1 MKNDHFFEYVWNL
14 FQASKIMGHGP
25 RQFIA
30 TGIPPGTVTPKK
42 VVKSKGI
49 LPKMA
54 ETFRLRI
61 HNMGVS
67 ENSGFSPQIIHFNIG
82 VFHYI

>member
-1 MKNDHFFEYVWNL
+1 MVITMKNHHFFEYVWNL
-14 FQASKIMGHGP
+14 FQASKLWGMVLGNYSDRNPAGNGHP
-25 RQFIA
+25 K
-30 TGIPPGTVTPKK
+30 KK

-67 ENSGFSPQIIHFNIG
+67 ENSVFSPPNHPF
-82 VFHYI
+82 